1 MPVQQLQHW
10 YAFAYRHAS
19 YALASATLLA
29 AVAGPACAQGPQSSV
44 PAFEDPSFRDKLWE
58 AGGPQFRNEKSGK
71 LILSVTI
78 VGNRTVSENKI
89 LSHMQSRTDRIFDA
103 EQFNRDLHELYNTDL
118 FRKIEPYFLDTPQGI
133 HLKLKVDE
141 NPTVRSIVYHGNKKL
156 DDSLLSKHAG
166 IVKGDPINAASAKQA
181 ESRLIDLYRDKG
193 FANADVTLVSGGKQ
207 NENDVIFRI
216 SEGELE
222 RIDDI
227 QFVGNQAFGADLLKT
242 KIKLRDD
249 RRGLTRYMM
258 NVADRTQMYEDQ
270 QSLERYYRRLGYF
283 DARVSYHYDY
293 DDSGKW
299 LTLTYV
305 VDEGKQYFL
314 NEIAIRGNQYHTD
327 EELMR
332 AVKIA
337 SGEAYNQDKVERD
350 AKFIRNIYGAQGFI
364 FAEIVPSLI
373 YLPDHKVNLVFEI
386 TEGSVYRA
394 EDIRI
399 HIEGDNSY
407 TKERVALAMLGK
419 LRPGQIID
427 AREIESGERRLQFSQ
442 IFETNPQ
449 LGEPPRIDVL
459 PVDEPNEKAR

>member
-1 MPVQQLQHW
+1 
-10 YAFAYRHAS
+10 
-19 YALASATLLA
+19 
-29 AVAGPACAQGPQSSV
+29 
-44 PAFEDPSFRDKLWE
+44 
-58 AGGPQFRNEKSGK
+58 
-71 LILSVTI
+71 
-78 VGNRTVSENKI
+78 
-89 LSHMQSRTDRIFDA
+89 
-103 EQFNRDLHELYNTDL
+103 
-118 FRKIEPYFLDTPQGI
+118 
-133 HLKLKVDE
+133 
-141 NPTVRSIVYHGNKKL
+141 
-156 DDSLLSKHAG
+156 
-166 IVKGDPINAASAKQA
+166 
-181 ESRLIDLYRDKG
+181 
-193 FANADVTLVSGGKQ
+193 
-207 NENDVIFRI
+207 
-216 SEGELE
+216 
-222 RIDDI
+222 
-227 QFVGNQAFGADLLKT
+227 
-242 KIKLRDD
+242 
-249 RRGLTRYMM
+249 
-258 NVADRTQMYEDQ
+258 
-270 QSLERYYRRLGYF
+270 
-283 DARVSYHYDY
+283 
-293 DDSGKW
+293 
-299 LTLTYV
+299 
-305 VDEGKQYFL
+305 
-314 NEIAIRGNQYHTD
+314 
-327 EELMR
+327 MR